1 MDHLIWYRII
11 GVWEMAYFP
20 SLTESI
26 QAYIMDCKGF
36 LDNFA
41 LERIV
46 VSPSPFI
53 RGVEYFVMT

>member
-1 MDHLIWYRII
+1 MT
-11 GVWEMAYFP
+11 EN
-20 SLTESI
+20 SLGKSQASQNQI
-26 QAYIMDCKGF
+26 QACIMDCKGF

-53 RGVEYFVMT
+53 RGVEYFVMTIS